1 MMKARY
7 KEVAQIGIYSKTGS
21 YIEFKQGETKEIS
34 NEVAAEL
41 KYDSRFE
48 VIDPAVLGNEAPEAK
63 GKAKVAK
70 PKAK

>member
-7 KEVAQIGIYSKTGS
+7 KEVAQIGIYSKTGV
-21 YIEFKQGETKEIS
+21 YVEFKQGETKEIT

-41 KYDSRFE
+41 KDDSRFE
-48 VIDPAVLGNEAPEAK
+48 VIDPAVLGNEAPKVE
-63 GKAKVAK
+63 GKVKVAK